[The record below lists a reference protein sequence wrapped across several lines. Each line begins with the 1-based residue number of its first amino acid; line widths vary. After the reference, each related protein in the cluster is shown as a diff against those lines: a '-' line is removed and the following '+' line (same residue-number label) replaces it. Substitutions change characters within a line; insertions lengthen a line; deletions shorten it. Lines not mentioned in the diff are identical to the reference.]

1 MKKLILRSVIA
12 VTAVVGLAT
21 PAFAA
26 VDLAIKR
33 AIVEVVLENLGVTA
47 SDAFVTEIAQ
57 GIDATE
63 LDQGLL
69 TTVSNMLDTN
79 ADPRSVIESQTDAN
93 GDGVPD
99 EGAALDDD
107 DDDDSPNPNS
117 TEKSGNSTD
126 KSGNSSNRNPNGT
139 SNNSGGNNSG
149 DDESTDETDDSGD
162 DGSDDESDEDEE
174 DESDE
179 EESDD

>member
-1 MKKLILRSVIA
+1 MIA
-12 VTAVVGLAT
+12 ATAVIGLAT
-21 PAFAA
+21 PAYAA

-69 TTVSNMLDTN
+69 ATVSNMLDTN

-99 EGAALDDD
+99 EGAALAAEDGN
-107 DDDDSPNPNS
+107 SPNPNS

-126 KSGNSSNRNPNGT
+126 KSGNSTNRN
-139 SNNSGGNNSG
+139 SNVTAKNSGGNKSG
-149 DDESTDETDDSGD
+149 GD
-162 DGSDDESDEDEE
+162 KSVDESDEDEDEDDEE

>member
-1 MKKLILRSVIA
+1 MNRMILRVA
-12 VTAVVGLAT
+12 VASFAVVGLAT

-33 AIVEVVLENLGVTA
+33 AIVEVVLENLGVSA
-47 SDAFVTEIAQ
+47 SDEFVTEIAQ
-57 GIDATE
+57 GIDSTE
-63 LDQGLL
+63 LDSGLV

-79 ADPRSVIESQTDAN
+79 TDPRSVIESQTDAN

-99 EGAALDDD
+99 EGAAMDADDNNE
-107 DDDDSPNPNS
+107 PNANS

-139 SNNSGGNNSG
+139 NNNSGGNGG
-149 DDESTDETDDSGD
+149 D
-162 DGSDDESDEDEE
+162 DDESD
-174 DESDE
+174 DE
-179 EESDD
+179 EESDNDNDSDEDEDEDEESDD

>member
-1 MKKLILRSVIA
+1 MKTVVLRMLVA
-12 VTAVVGLAT
+12 TTAVIGLAT
-21 PAFAA
+21 PASAA
-26 VDLAIKR
+26 VDLDIKR
-33 AIVEVVLENLGVTA
+33 AIVGVVLQNLGVTA

-63 LDQGLL
+63 LDAGLL

-79 ADPRSVIESQTDAN
+79 VDPRSVIESQTDAN

-99 EGAALDDD
+99 EGAALDADD
-107 DDDDSPNPNS
+107 LNSPNPNS

-126 KSGNSSNRNPNGT
+126 KSGNSSNRNPNGNANID
-139 SNNSGGNNSG
+139 S
-149 DDESTDETDDSGD
+149 DDEESEDEESDD
-162 DGSDDESDEDEE
+162 DDESDYDED
-174 DESDE
+174 DDE

>member
-21 PAFAA
+21 PAYAA

-33 AIVEVVLENLGVTA
+33 AIVEVVLDNLGVTA
-47 SDAFVTEIAQ
+47 SDAFITEIAQ

-63 LDQGLL
+63 LDKGLL

-99 EGAALDDD
+99 EGAALDAEDD
-107 DDDDSPNPNS
+107 NSPNPNS

-139 SNNSGGNNSG
+139 SNNSGGNGSG
-149 DDESTDETDDSGD
+149 DDGSTDETDDSGD
-162 DGSDDESDEDEE
+162 DGSDDGSDGEGED
-174 DESDE
+174 DSDY